1 MEPRPEYDPDR
12 VAFQAA
18 CIDYEKGS
26 RLLAGMLEN
35 MARSVGQEP
44 DLRTGRTESAFGW
57 TFYQLSISREVVKRL
72 AALPGNGIAGSKGS
86 TLDQKFA
93 TWLNRQL
100 GARTDGV
107 QVRLLSDLK
116 SSQFGLF

>member
-12 VAFQAA
+12 VAFQVA
-18 CIDYEKGS
+18 CLDYEKGS
-26 RLLAGMLEN
+26 RLVADMLEN
-35 MARSVGQEP
+35 MAKIAGKEP
-44 DLRTGRTESAFGW
+44 DLRAGKAESAFGW
-57 TFYQLSISREVVKRL
+57 TFYPLSVSKEMVLRL
-72 AALPGNGIAGSKGS
+72 AALPEIGIAKSKGS

-100 GARTDGV
+100 DTRAEGV

>member
-12 VAFQAA
+12 VAFQVA
-18 CIDYEKGS
+18 CLDYDSGS
-26 RLLAGMLEN
+26 RLVAQMLEN
-35 MARSVGQEP
+35 MAKMAGQGP
-44 DLRTGRTESAFGW
+44 DMRTGKAEFMFGW
-57 TFYQLSISREVVKRL
+57 TFYNLSVSKGMVRRL
-72 AALPGNGIAGSKGS
+72 ASLPENDIAKSKGS

-93 TWLNRQL
+93 TWLNSQL
-100 GARTDGV
+100 GTRVKGV

>member
-1 MEPRPEYDPDR
+1 MGPKPEFDPTR
-12 VAFQAA
+12 VAFQVA
-18 CIDYEKGS
+18 CIDYDKGS
-26 RLLAGMLEN
+26 RLVAGMLEN
-35 MARSVGQEP
+35 MAKMAGREP
-44 DLRTGRTESAFGW
+44 DIAVGKTESMFGW
-57 TFYQLSISREVVKRL
+57 TFYPLSVSMEMVKRL
-72 AALPGNGIAGSKGS
+72 AALPENDIMEMKGS

-100 GARTDGV
+100 GTRAQGV

>member
-12 VAFQAA
+12 VTFQVA
-18 CIDYEKGS
+18 CLDYEKGS
-26 RLLAGMLEN
+26 RLLAAMLEN
-35 MARSVGQEP
+35 MTKAVGQEP
-44 DLRTGRTESAFGW
+44 DLRAGKTEFAFGW
-57 TFYQLSISREVVKRL
+57 TFYPLSISRDMVLRL
-72 AALPGNGIAGSKGS
+72 ASLPEIGIAKSKGS

-100 GARTDGV
+100 GARSDGV
-107 QVRLLSDLK
+107 QVRLMSDLK

>member
-1 MEPRPEYDPDR
+1 M
-12 VAFQAA
+12 
-18 CIDYEKGS
+18 KGS
-26 RLLAGMLEN
+26 RLVAEMLEN
-35 MARSVGQEP
+35 LAKITGREP
-44 DLRTGRTESAFGW
+44 DLRAGEPESAFGW
-57 TFYQLSISREVVKRL
+57 TFYLLSVSRDMVVRL
-72 AALPGNGIAGSKGS
+72 AALPDNGIARSKGS

-100 GARTDGV
+100 GERAEGV

>member
-1 MEPRPEYDPDR
+1 VERKPEYDPDR
-12 VAFQAA
+12 VAFQVA
-18 CIDYEKGS
+18 CINYESGS
-26 RLLAGMLEN
+26 RLVAEIFQN
-35 MARSVGQEP
+35 MAKVAGREP
-44 DLRTGRTESAFGW
+44 DLRSGEAEFMFGW
-57 TFYQLSISREVVKRL
+57 TFYVLSVSREMVQRL
-72 AALPGNGIAGSKGS
+72 AALEDGIAKSKGS

-100 GARTDGV
+100 GKRADGV